1 LIPIFPLY
9 ITSLL
14 IANSITIHGS
24 IELAITLL
32 AAIDAVEAVVA
43 VQTLTVF
50 GIGRANAF
58 ACHIIAIS
66 CRTIALTAV
75 RESEITSL
83 ATVALTSD
91 YVIATVAFTS
101 ECAADF
107 NRFFF
112 GALWVAVAW
121 QCAVVVLYR

>member
-1 LIPIFPLY
+1 MILIFPLY

-32 AAIDAVEAVVA
+32 AAIDAVKAVVA
-43 VQTLTVF
+43 VQTLTIL

-58 ACHIIAIS
+58 ASHIIAIS
-66 CRTIALTAV
+66 GRTIALTAV
-75 RESEITSL
+75 GESEIAGL
-83 ATVALTSD
+83 ASVALTSD
-91 YVIATVAFTS
+91 YVIAAIAFTS

-112 GALWVAVAW
+112 CALWVTVTW